1 MMKNFK
7 NMVLR
12 FLKMMIGSTVCVAL
26 IGFASY
32 YLSWVL
38 NLITRYVMNFLTKSA
53 AYLVNNWG
61 AVIVLVVALTIGGM
75 VFEVI
80 FGKIKKMLQEP

>member
-1 MMKNFK
+1 MKNFK